1 MKVGFI
7 GAGKVGF
14 SLGKYLA
21 DNNQKVIGFTVNLQ
35 KMQKKHRS
43 LLIRHVIR
51 MLNVSKG

>member
-21 DNNQKVIGFTVNLQ
+21 DNNQKLLVITVNLK

-51 MLNVSKG
+51 MLNC